1 MEPTPQLSS
10 PASGER
16 ASFRAALKIALRFL
30 TRIPVRVSA
39 EEDTFANRR
48 LSTVLYPLAGGII
61 GVLLILTR
69 LFFSETVQYD
79 NNGVF
84 ELIVWVAL
92 TGALHLDGLMDVFD
106 GFFYAGTAER
116 RLEIM
121 KDVHHGTYALVG
133 TILYFLLKAQ
143 LIPIF
148 FTPVLFFAPVYARWA
163 ALKIVRD
170 EPVVNPNG
178 MAAQLK
184 KELHPKAVPCGAILP
199 LLAFVWSAVLEL
211 QFNPVILSP
220 SFNFQRKRLMLLGS
234 LEIVLMLFLLFV
246 LWKLP
251 GWLGKIARKYIGG
264 INGDVLGAAI
274 EISELIVLFLFTLH
288 PPNLIMTA
296 SFPFLYP

>member
-1 MEPTPQLSS
+1 MEPTSQLSS

-48 LSTVLYPLAGGII
+48 FSTVLYPLAGGII

-116 RLEIM
+116 RLEIT
-121 KDVHHGTYALVG
+121 G
-133 TILYFLLKAQ
+133 
-143 LIPIF
+143 
-148 FTPVLFFAPVYARWA
+148 
-163 ALKIVRD
+163 
-170 EPVVNPNG
+170 
-178 MAAQLK
+178 
-184 KELHPKAVPCGAILP
+184 
-199 LLAFVWSAVLEL
+199 
-211 QFNPVILSP
+211 
-220 SFNFQRKRLMLLGS
+220 
-234 LEIVLMLFLLFV
+234 
-246 LWKLP
+246 
-251 GWLGKIARKYIGG
+251 
-264 INGDVLGAAI
+264 
-274 EISELIVLFLFTLH
+274 
-288 PPNLIMTA
+288 
-296 SFPFLYP
+296 

>member
-1 MEPTPQLSS
+1 MEPTSQLSS

-39 EEDTFANRR
+39 EEDTFATRR

-121 KDVHHGTYALVG
+121 KDVHHGTYALAG
-133 TILYFLLKAQ
+133 TILFFLMKAQ

-199 LLAFVWSAVLEL
+199 LLAFVWAAALEL